1 MKISIFRVCC
11 ALCFL
16 DEGGTLPLLSVCPA
30 ARGVPGGTHTSAPC
44 PKAVTICHSQKCL
57 GLGALAL
64 CIQMQNQD
72 QPLAAHCAS
81 KSNFQVKSLWHYWE
95 KKHLKWLLNPHL
107 GTSSRSGTVSPLHGK
122 VPALLFVFWGDLFFD
137 WWIDL
142 LHTTVCSHWEA
153 IKGAIHQT
161 VTHYHSC
168 NRFSRNVFLKGSVV
182 KLVI

>member
-16 DEGGTLPLLSVCPA
+16 DEDGTLPLLSVCPA

-72 QPLAAHCAS
+72 QPLAVHCAS

-95 KKHLKWLLNPHL
+95 KKK
-107 GTSSRSGTVSPLHGK
+107 SQVVIKSPLRHLISIWDSFPIAWRGSCIA
-122 VPALLFVFWGDLFFD
+122 VCFLGGSVFWLMD
-137 WWIDL
+137 WFI
-142 LHTTVCSHWEA
+142 A
-153 IKGAIHQT
+153 
-161 VTHYHSC
+161 YHSLQSLGGNKRC
-168 NRFSRNVFLKGSVV
+168 HSSNRHSLSFL
-182 KLVI
+182 